1 MPRWC
6 TEHENKRPR
15 LGRSPITLQPAC
27 LLAWLFLKNW
37 LPEEDTLGRQEARRA
52 AEPTR
57 SVGLGD
63 CLSDGVH
70 PPGLR
75 DKGDVGWY
83 VLRADIAGGE
93 HDLQIRP
100 QTLRRFGQFGSAHAG
115 HTDIREQNLDLG
127 VGLEQLEGVVTV
139 VGVEHLTAEVLH
151 DAD

>member
-1 MPRWC
+1 MP
-6 TEHENKRPR
+6 
-15 LGRSPITLQPAC
+15 SS
-27 LLAWLFLKNW
+27 LAVPKNW

-93 HDLQIRP
+93 HDLEIRP

-115 HTDIREQNLDLG
+115 HADIREQNLDLG

-151 DAD
+151 DADCRSADLGHVLDYEHGKLALRHGSNS